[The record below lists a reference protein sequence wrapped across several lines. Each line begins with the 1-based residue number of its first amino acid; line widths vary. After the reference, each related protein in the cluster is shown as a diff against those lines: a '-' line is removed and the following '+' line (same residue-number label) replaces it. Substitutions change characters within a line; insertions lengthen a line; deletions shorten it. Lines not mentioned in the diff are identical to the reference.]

1 MIFSFLRSQT
11 LTKFNLLFLF
21 FFFFFFFFKP
31 SQHIKV
37 QNSEFRITTHSRKNK
52 LSTFLP
58 TSYNFLFHTICLI
71 VRKEKNINLLNFVV
85 WVCFYWF
92 FGYSITENFMVK
104 KFNIVF
110 SVSERQLKY
119 YWSLLF
125 FSFLV
130 V

>member
-11 LTKFNLLFLF
+11 ITKFNLLFLF
-21 FFFFFFFFKP
+21 LFSKKTF
-31 SQHIKV
+31 STYQS
-37 QNSEFRITTHSRKNK
+37 SEFRIQNHNPLRKNK

-58 TSYNFLFHTICLI
+58 TSCNFLFHTICLI

-92 FGYSITENFMVK
+92 FGYSITESFMVK

-110 SVSERQLKY
+110 SVSEQQLKY
-119 YWSLLF
+119 YYSLLF
-125 FSFLV
+125 FSCLV